1 MSLDGGYT
9 GSLDQAIANLHI
21 GRNQGYKQGFD
32 EGYAHGHAQG
42 FAEGRDLGYREGWDA
57 GIARG
62 NEGMIKQLGYTRD
75 RVAEKE
81 QLQAQLDAE
90 IGHYNT
96 IILFALAAE
105 RTLQYLLGEDTREAR
120 HLRHSFA
127 RTYDQLVTQALK
139 QGLIKVRPEQDPKLQ
154 QAAPSIHRFIV
165 DNLQAR

>member
-32 EGYAHGHAQG
+32 EGYAQG
-42 FAEGRDLGYREGWDA
+42 FAEGQDLGYRQGWDA

-81 QLQAQLDAE
+81 QVQAQLDAE
-90 IGHYNT
+90 IAHYNA
-96 IILFALAAE
+96 ILMFALAAE
-105 RTLQYLLGEDTREAR
+105 SSLRYLLGEDTSEAR
-120 HLRHSFA
+120 HLRQSFA
-127 RTYDQLVTQALK
+127 GTYNQLVTQALK
-139 QGLIKVRPEQDPKLQ
+139 QGLIKVRPELDPKLQ
-154 QAAPSIHRFIV
+154 RSVPSIHRFIV

>member
-32 EGYAHGHAQG
+32 EGHAQG

-81 QLQAQLDAE
+81 QVQAQLDAE
-90 IGHYNT
+90 IDHYNA

-120 HLRHSFA
+120 HLRCSFA
-127 RTYDQLVTQALK
+127 ATYSQLVTQALK

-154 QAAPSIHRFIV
+154 RAAPHVHRFIV